1 MQNAYFVYLAFA
13 GRETLR
19 FDLTDLRLLVAIADS
34 GSLSRAAAEFP
45 IALSAASN
53 RLRQLEH
60 RLDQTLFM
68 RHADGMRPTP
78 AGRIALDHARRVLA
92 EARQL
97 SDALDALSGRGRVL
111 IHLAANT
118 VANSTFLPPALGP
131 FLADYPQVDLRVDE
145 RPSSEILRAVLAGDI
160 DIGVLD
166 GNVQTDST
174 QSGMVSLPFRHDRLV
189 LLVPKGH
196 TLAASDHCLLREAL
210 GFAFVGMPAERA
222 MQRFIEEM
230 ATLLGKPLT
239 VRVRTPGFFS
249 LAQLVAQ
256 GVGLTVM
263 PEAAAMRHS
272 ESLPVTIVA
281 LDDAW
286 ATRELRICV
295 RDLDGLSAQA
305 RQLVAYLTG
314 SL

>member
-1 MQNAYFVYLAFA
+1 MH
-13 GRETLR
+13 

-34 GSLSRAAAEFP
+34 GSLSRAAAAFP

-60 RLDQTLFM
+60 RLDQTLFI
-68 RHADGMRPTP
+68 RHADGMSPTP

-92 EARQL
+92 EAQQL
-97 SDALDALSGRGRVL
+97 SDALNALSGRRRVL

-131 FLADYPQVDLRVDE
+131 FLIDYPEVDLRVDE
-145 RPSSEILRAVLAGDI
+145 RSSPEILRAVLAGDA

-166 GNVQTDST
+166 GNVQTDSA
-174 QSGMVSLPFRHDRLV
+174 QSSIVSLPFRHDRLV
-189 LLVPKGH
+189 LLVPQGH
-196 TLAASDHCLLREAL
+196 VLAENGHCLLREAL
-210 GFAFVGMPAERA
+210 GFPFVGMPAERA
-222 MQRFIEEM
+222 MQHFVEKM
-230 ATLLGKPLT
+230 ATLLGRPLT
-239 VRVRTPGFFS
+239 VRVRAPSFFS

-272 ESLPVTIVA
+272 ESLPTAMVA
-281 LDDAW
+281 LDDTW

-295 RDLDGLSAQA
+295 RDLDGLCAQA
-305 RQLVAYLTG
+305 RQLVTYLTG